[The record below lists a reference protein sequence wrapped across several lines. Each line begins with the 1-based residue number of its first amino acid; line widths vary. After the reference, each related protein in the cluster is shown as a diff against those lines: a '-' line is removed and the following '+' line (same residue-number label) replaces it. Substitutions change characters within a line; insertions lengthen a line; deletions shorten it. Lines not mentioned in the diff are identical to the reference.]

1 MRSTLGF
8 YACNVV
14 SIGNNG
20 HKSLSAF
27 ACLASTITLEVM
39 EWYSDFFGGG
49 WPDDA

>member
-8 YACNVV
+8 YASNVV